1 MSSWHSTELINNFSF
16 PFFIA
21 FNDCVLCMFVDGLQC
36 TRKWL
41 MRHVKN
47 AGNDDVI
54 FNGED
59 KNAVHNL
66 MESVLGQAYLEL
78 LEWNDLNPY
87 PEVL

>member
-1 MSSWHSTELINNFSF
+1 
-16 PFFIA
+16 
-21 FNDCVLCMFVDGLQC
+21 MFVDGLQC

-41 MRHVKN
+41 MRHLTN
-47 AGNDDVI
+47 AGKDEI
-54 FNGED
+54 FSAED

>member
-1 MSSWHSTELINNFSF
+1 
-16 PFFIA
+16 
-21 FNDCVLCMFVDGLQC
+21 MFVDGLKY

-41 MRHVKN
+41 LRHLMN
-47 AGNDDVI
+47 ARNDDVI
-54 FNGED
+54 LDED
-59 KNAVHNL
+59 KNASHNV